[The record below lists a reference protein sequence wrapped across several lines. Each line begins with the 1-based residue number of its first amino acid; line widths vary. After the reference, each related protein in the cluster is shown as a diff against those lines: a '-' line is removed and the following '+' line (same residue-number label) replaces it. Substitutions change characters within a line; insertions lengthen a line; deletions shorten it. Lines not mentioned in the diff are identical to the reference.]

1 MVSYKIR
8 SQVDTN
14 IQNETLNKMLEGM
27 ADHIKALKNGK
38 EFMIIDENLK
48 LSLTFKKSD
57 LELILLK
64 VQPSTSVSLS
74 K

>member
-48 LSLTFKKSD
+48 LSLTFKKSGH
-57 LELILLK
+57 ELILLK